1 MKAYRILLVAA
12 ALGLAG
18 PGLAEN
24 SNSNGSIEIA
34 HGDFAGAERIIMA
47 QQAQF
52 AANPDLLYNLAAIYR
67 QTDRSEQARG
77 IYKRILRLPD
87 QELLAGDRF
96 TTSHV
101 LAREALARLD
111 ALASR

>member
-1 MKAYRILLVAA
+1 MKAYQYLLVAA

-18 PGLAEN
+18 PGLAES

-34 HGDFAGAERIIMA
+34 HGDFAGAERVIMA

-67 QTDRSEQARG
+67 QTDRTEQARG
-77 IYKRILRLPD
+77 IYKRMLKLPD
-87 QELLAGDRF
+87 QELITGDRY
-96 TTSHV
+96 TSSHV
-101 LAREALARLD
+101 VAREALARLD